1 MYAVVKVIMPEKL
14 TKEQKSLFESL
25 ANTELDNS
33 TVIKKYKKFLKDND
47 KQTLIKYNLDGG
59 SK

>member
-47 KQTLIKYNLDGG
+47 KQTLIKYNLNGG

>member
-1 MYAVVKVIMPEKL
+1 MPEKL

-47 KQTLIKYNLDGG
+47 K
-59 SK
+59 